1 MEGHERVRWSVL
13 MGECH
18 IETEVWGSMGRMEGD
33 EAGVWSLVL
42 RAQDMESHAN
52 LESEQPINIEQQKGK
67 EEEKTHKYTR

>member
-1 MEGHERVRWSVL
+1 
-13 MGECH
+13 
-18 IETEVWGSMGRMEGD
+18 MGRMEGD